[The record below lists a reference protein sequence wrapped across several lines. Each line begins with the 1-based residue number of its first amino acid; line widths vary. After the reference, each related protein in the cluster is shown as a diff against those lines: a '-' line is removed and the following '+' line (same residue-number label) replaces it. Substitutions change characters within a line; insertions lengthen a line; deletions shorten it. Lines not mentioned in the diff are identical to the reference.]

1 MTRLF
6 TLLFIALSALSLQG
20 CFPLAATGLATG
32 ALMIDDRRTSGIY
45 IEDENIEWKAN
56 ARIRDKFKD
65 AHINTVSYNL
75 NVLITGQV
83 SSEEI
88 KKQVEETVRGV
99 PSVKNVTNEITV
111 SGNSS
116 LASRGSDA
124 LVTSNVKARLI
135 GNGKVSPNHVKV
147 FTETGVVYLLG
158 IVTQIEGDAAA
169 DIARNTSGVSRV
181 VKVFEYIP
189 SAPQK

>member
-6 TLLFIALSALSLQG
+6 ASLFIALSALLLQG
-20 CFPLAATGLATG
+20 CFPLAATGLASG
-32 ALMIDDRRTSGIY
+32 ALMIDDRRTSGVY

-65 AHINTVSYNL
+65 VYINTISYNL
-75 NVLITGQV
+75 NVLVTGQV
-83 SSEEI
+83 PNEDV
-88 KKQVEETVRGV
+88 KKQVEETVRAI
-99 PSVKNVTNEITV
+99 PSVKNVTNEIV
-111 SGNSS
+111 VAGNAS

-124 LVTSNVKARLI
+124 LVTSNVKARFI

-147 FTETGVVYLLG
+147 FTESGVVYLLG
-158 IVTQIEGDAAA
+158 IVTQAEGEAAA

-189 SAPQK
+189 NAPKK